1 VRFTI
6 VTLGSRG
13 DIQPFIAL
21 AKELVFKGHDVKIA
35 TFHNFKSFIEE
46 NDLKFT
52 PVTGDAKILM
62 DSVFTKK
69 KFIASVEYLKPII
82 GDILEDI
89 YNACIGSDAIIY
101 NQVALPAHYVGEK
114 LGIPLIQAFTFPM
127 HQTGHMPVWLLPQIS
142 MGRRV
147 NSLTYKFSDYAYN
160 LFSRQYYN
168 NFRRKHGM
176 KDIKRLTGIY
186 ESVSYDKPLTLYGYS
201 PAIFPKPNDWG
212 ENIFITGSWFLD
224 NPTEWTP
231 PKQLTDFLEDGEPPI
246 YIGFGSMMG
255 RNFQRISRTVVKS
268 LIRSRQRGIILSGWG
283 GLDDLELSKDIMVV
297 DSVPHE
303 WLFKRVKAVV
313 HHGGIGTTSEGLR
326 AGKPTIIVP
335 FKFDQPFWGKQV
347 HKIGAGPAPIHNK
360 LLTSRSLS
368 EAMLE
373 AVTNKEMVRKADEI
387 GQQIRGEN
395 GAGEAVRLIEKY
407 LGIKNL

>member
-1 VRFTI
+1 MKFTI

-21 AKELVFKGHDVKIA
+21 AKGLVFKGHDVKIA
-35 TFHNFKSFIEE
+35 TFHNFKSFVEE
-46 NDLKFT
+46 NGLKFT
-52 PVTGDAKILM
+52 PVKGDAKILM

-101 NQVALPAHYVGEK
+101 NQVALPAHFVGEK

-127 HQTGHMPVWLLPQIS
+127 HETGHMPVWLLPQIS
-142 MGRRV
+142 MGSRV

-160 LFSRQYYN
+160 LFSRRYYN
-168 NFRRKHGM
+168 RFRRKHGL
-176 KDIKRLTGIY
+176 KDIKRLTGTY
-186 ESVSYDKPLTLYGYS
+186 EAVSNDKPLTLYGYS
-201 PAIFPKPNDWG
+201 SSIFPKPNDWG
-212 ENIFITGSWFLD
+212 ENIFVTGSWFLD

-231 PKQLTDFLEDGEPPI
+231 PKKLTDFLEDGEPPI

-255 RNFQRISRTVVKS
+255 KSFQRISTSVVKS
-268 LIRSRQRGIILSGWG
+268 LAKSKQRGIILSGWG
-283 GLDDLELSKDIMVV
+283 GLKDLQLSKDILVV

-303 WLFKRVKAVV
+303 WLFKQVKAVV

-347 HKIGAGPAPIHNK
+347 YKIGAGPAPIHNK

-368 EAMLE
+368 AAMIE
-373 AVTNKEMVRKADEI
+373 AVTNKEIIKKADEI

-395 GAGEAVRLIEKY
+395 GTAEAVRLIEKY
-407 LGIKNL
+407 LGI